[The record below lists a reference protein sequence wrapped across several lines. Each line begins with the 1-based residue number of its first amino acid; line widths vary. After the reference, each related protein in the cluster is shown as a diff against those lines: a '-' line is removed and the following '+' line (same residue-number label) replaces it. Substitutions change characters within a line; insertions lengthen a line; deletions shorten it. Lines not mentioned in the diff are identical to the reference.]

1 MVIWTTHLVDGTPVY
16 LTGPGLVFAA
26 DTAWWPWA
34 VTGTGTLLVLLHRG
48 GAHPRVTAACTVAL
62 LGAFVALVGV
72 DGELADVE
80 HLLAFVLGLAT
91 AAVRSPSE
99 KLATVAA

>member
-34 VTGTGTLLVLLHRG
+34 VTGTGLLLVLLGVRWLVAHRP
-48 GAHPRVTAACTVAL
+48 PRRAGDLT
-62 LGAFVALVGV
+62 
-72 DGELADVE
+72 LADSNLSEGV
-80 HLLAFVLGLAT
+80 LSANLGSLA
-91 AAVRSPSE
+91 AA
-99 KLATVAA
+99 AAS